1 LVNKINITH
10 LKLLDYC
17 TLQFILIIFSNFN
30 ILYVATS
37 FVLTYI
43 CTLIKTF
50 KYNNMK
56 KLNLLI
62 ALFSIA
68 FINAQT
74 NWSFDS
80 SHSTVRFAVDH
91 MVISEVEGQFTT
103 YEGSVKTSKDDF
115 SDSKIKFSIDVNS
128 VDTDDVK
135 RDGHLKSA
143 DFFNTEAHP
152 KMTFES
158 TSIEK
163 IKEGNYA
170 LKGNFTL
177 LGITKEIVL
186 DLKYGG
192 TVQDPWGNTKA
203 GIKVTGVIDRTAFG
217 LKYNSVMKTGG
228 LLIGEDISITCKMEL
243 IKI

>member
-1 LVNKINITH
+1 
-10 LKLLDYC
+10 
-17 TLQFILIIFSNFN
+17 
-30 ILYVATS
+30 
-37 FVLTYI
+37 
-43 CTLIKTF
+43 
-50 KYNNMK
+50 MK
-56 KLNLLI
+56 KLNLVI

-74 NWSFDS
+74 NWTFDS

-103 YEGSVKTSKDDF
+103 YEGSVETSEEDF
-115 SDSKIKFSIDVNS
+115 SDAKIKFSIDVNS
-128 VDTDDVK
+128 IDTNDEK

-143 DFFNTEAHP
+143 DFFNTEKYP

-163 IKEGNYA
+163 IKDGSYA

-177 LGITKEIVL
+177 LGVTKEIVL
-186 DLKYGG
+186 EMSYGG
-192 TVQDPWGNTKA
+192 TIQDPWGNTKA
-203 GIKVTGVIDRTAFG
+203 GIKVTGIIDRTDFG

-228 LLIGEDISITCKMEL
+228 LLIGEDISITCKFEL